1 MFKIHPS
8 FAVQIYHV
16 FFFRVA
22 VFVGLKTV
30 IVKVMKLNFGNG
42 APEQRGQMNIAC
54 FFAYGKGVLKIGR
67 KQRVRIVTFAVGRGE
82 PAYKAIARVGFH
94 FDGNACIVGQVVDI
108 QVSFVGNARA
118 CELARTVTFYSR
130 TDGERIV
137 ESCINGSVVGY
148 GELINIFVG
157 NKRGGFAFAVVPADE
172 FEVNGF
178 SACRNLNPG
187 TLCHHK
193 LQLFFG
199 GRIAL
204 CVIVENVSVFAR
216 DNG

>member
-1 MFKIHPS
+1 M
-8 FAVQIYHV
+8 FAVKIKHV
-16 FFFRVA
+16 FFFRIA
-22 VFVGLKTV
+22 VSVGLESE

-54 FFAYGKGVLKIGR
+54 FFAYGKGVFEVGR
-67 KQRVRIVTFAVGRGE
+67 EQRVRIEPLAVGRGE

-137 ESCINGSVVGY
+137 ESCINGGVFGY

-157 NKRGGFAFAVVPADE
+157 NKRGVFAFAVVPADE
-172 FEVNGF
+172 FEINGL
-178 SACRNLNPG
+178 SACRNLNLR
-187 TLCHHK
+187 TLCNHK
-193 LQLFFG
+193 L
-199 GRIAL
+199 
-204 CVIVENVSVFAR
+204 
-216 DNG
+216 